1 MAILVLAS
9 AKKIKYK
16 NTQIVGGIYVKKSKK
31 LLWVLLSALF
41 VLVLAACGG
50 DDDSATDS
58 GTQGDSG
65 GSTDSDVRKVVIG
78 GLWDLTGATSD
89 VGAPFAEGVEAYA
102 EYVNMKGIDGL
113 DIQLTGRDYAY
124 SIPEAQKLYQEHR
137 DKAGAQAIIGFGT
150 GDTEALR
157 QQITADQFPFVS
169 ASLSENL
176 KNIDESPY
184 NFLVAASYSDQ
195 GRALLK
201 WIKDNHEGGE
211 PTVALL
217 YNDTAF
223 GRSPV
228 EDMKAY
234 AKEIGVEIVDEQV
247 IDVKATEAQSQ
258 LLNMEKK
265 NPDYGIIQQTWA
277 ATSTILR
284 DSKTL
289 GIDTKYMGLNWTTG
303 EGLLDNVDAATA
315 EGFMGILL
323 NADPTE
329 DVPGMAEVK
338 EYVEA
343 KGKTLEDIDQKF
355 IQGWVTSKIM
365 FEAVKLAAEQNPEG
379 DITGAQIR
387 AAMESLNNLD
397 LGGLAPNVTFTPD
410 NHAGTTQV
418 RIGVVKD
425 GKWEVMTDFI
435 SHED

>member
-1 MAILVLAS
+1 M
-9 AKKIKYK
+9 
-16 NTQIVGGIYVKKSKK
+16 KKSRK
-31 LLWVLLSALF
+31 LLWMLLSALV

-50 DDDSATDS
+50 DDAT
-58 GTQGDSG
+58 
-65 GSTDSDVRKVVIG
+65 TDSDVDSDNGTNTAGGSSEEKRKVVIG

-89 VGAPFAEGVEAYA
+89 VGAPFAQGVEAYA

-113 DIQLTGRDYAY
+113 DIELTGRDYAY

-137 DKAGAQAIIGFGT
+137 DKAGAEAIIGFGT

-157 QQITADQFPFVS
+157 QQITADEFPFVS
-169 ASLSENL
+169 ASLSESLN
-176 KNIDESPY
+176 NIDESPY
-184 NFLVAASYSDQ
+184 NFLVAASYSAQ
-195 GRALLK
+195 GRTLLK

-228 EDMKAY
+228 EDMKEY
-234 AKEIGVEIVDEQV
+234 AKEIGVKIVDEQV

-265 NPDYGIIQQTWA
+265 NPDYAIIQQTWA

-303 EGLLDNVDAATA
+303 EGLMDNVDAATA

-323 NADPTE
+323 NADPQE

-343 KGKTLEDIDQKF
+343 KGKTLKDIDQKF

-365 FEAVKLAAEQNPEG
+365 FEAIKLAAEQNPKG
-379 DITGAQIR
+379 DITGSQIR
-387 AAMESLNNLD
+387 TAMESLDNLD

-410 NHAGTTQV
+410 DHAGTSQI
-418 RIGVVKD
+418 RIGVVKN
-425 GKWEVMTDFI
+425 GKWEAMTDFI
-435 SHED
+435 SYED